1 MLHFIKILYICNKI
15 ALSKFSKMKNTSTP
29 FYDVLGIS
37 SATICLVHCL
47 IFPLITILPLGL
59 SHNPVIDLFFASIG
73 LFAIFK
79 ITKKSTLF
87 VSSIL
92 IVSMSL
98 IWVSIL
104 SELFLE
110 IHLDLIYFGGIG
122 MIIGHLINY
131 KMHKKQNHKYKR
143 SWNRNILK

>member
-1 MLHFIKILYICNKI
+1 
-15 ALSKFSKMKNTSTP
+15 MKKLTTP
-29 FYDVLGIS
+29 FYDILGIS

-47 IFPLITILPLGL
+47 IFPLLTILPLGL
-59 SHNPVIDLFFASIG
+59 SHNPIIDLLFASIG
-73 LFAIFK
+73 LFAIVK
-79 ITKKSTLF
+79 ITKKSTLL

-98 IWVSIL
+98 IWISIL
-104 SELFLE
+104 ADLFLE

-131 KMHKKQNHKYKR
+131 KLHKKKHD
-143 SWNRNILK
+143 

>member
-1 MLHFIKILYICNKI
+1 
-15 ALSKFSKMKNTSTP
+15 MKKLTTP
-29 FYDVLGIS
+29 FYDILGIS

-47 IFPLITILPLGL
+47 IFPLLTILPLGL
-59 SHNPVIDLFFASIG
+59 SHNPIIDLLFASIG

-79 ITKKSTLF
+79 ITKKSTLL

-98 IWVSIL
+98 IWITIL
-104 SELFLE
+104 TDLFLE

-131 KMHKKQNHKYKR
+131 KNHKNLHK
-143 SWNRNILK
+143 